1 MARRTA
7 QLQEMRDKL
16 KERNRKAD
24 MARLK
29 RDLSQG
35 GGDGSVDLGIS
46 GMGGGGDMESGWGD
60 KEINQLSL
68 FWDFLSF

>member
-1 MARRTA
+1 
-7 QLQEMRDKL
+7 MRDKL

-46 GMGGGGDMESGWGD
+46 GMGGGGDMESG
-60 KEINQLSL
+60 
-68 FWDFLSF
+68 